1 MGAKYDGSLLFDT
14 KISTDNFKKGLSNI
28 KSIAASASKA
38 TLATFIAATVAAG
51 AAIGA
56 IGTKAIKAYAD
67 YEQLVGGVETLF
79 GKNAKTVQKYAN
91 EAYKTAGMSANA
103 YMETITGFSAS
114 LLQSLGGDT
123 AKAAEYGNQAVID
136 MSDNANKMGT
146 DIQRIQDAYQGFAKQ
161 NYTMLD
167 NLKLGYGGT
176 KTEME
181 RLLADAEAIKAKNGE
196 IASYSVDS
204 FADITE
210 AIHVVQTEMG
220 ITGTTAKEAS
230 TTIQG
235 SLGMV
240 KGAWENLLTGLT
252 DPTQDLDA
260 LIQNL
265 FDSLITAGENLE
277 PRVEQV
283 LIGISKV
290 IPKLAPPLIE
300 AVGNLIPKLLPVVAE
315 GAAEV
320 VDCIIDTV
328 IGLLPKLPQLGSEIL
343 NAIYSGLADSDSLAA
358 TILTPIVG
366 ALASILEHTE
376 LIKASIIG
384 IGAAVAA
391 YKIGSLIEGW
401 VKKLTIANQ
410 VVNAYTAELVKNQ
423 ATSWAG
429 ATANTLLAGTMDTL
443 SLTVGVLTGKV
454 ELATAKTLIMQR
466 VTQTLASPIGMLGL
480 ATAVVGVV
488 SALITYARNADT
500 VSNRLRELTKKH
512 EEAIKAIDDTAKS
525 EITQAETAIQLK
537 NHLYELEEQIKSG
550 KLSDEEAK
558 KAKEDFTAAA
568 YNLNEIIPGIIINI
582 GNETNGYY
590 IQRTEVDALTQSFYE
605 LAYAKAMVNAYQ
617 SKINKTAEA
626 IVEINGELNALENNK
641 NDKARNIIAIG
652 LLGKESNYVK
662 LKKEKK
668 KYENELKGYSDAMS
682 EYQKKISELTKP
694 PPKKNPP
701 DDPLGG
707 LRKSVEK
714 GAKET
719 ADSVTK
725 TAKKAEDKLKKQRE
739 RELRHL
745 KNSLESGEIS
755 ESQYYEKL
763 AAFRD
768 KYFDEGSEEWE
779 DYTTEIAKY
788 NKKLA
793 DEAIEEQ
800 EKIIEKISSMQ
811 KELAS
816 KLRENTGSL
825 LKTTTVT
832 IKGIGENGADE
843 TYTNYSLADIEAEN
857 KKLERYKKAVL
868 GLKDLG
874 NVSAG
879 IFTHISQLSIDEG
892 TKLAETI
899 LNADEENR
907 ERFLKSY
914 RENDKLSNDIA
925 SELNPILNQE
935 KFEEEG
941 ISAAKGFSEGYKKQ
955 LESERES
962 FIKILED
969 RFGTLP
975 EYYYTLGTDAADE
988 FEKGFFERV
997 PEMMERF
1004 RQCFRAEVNAFAA
1017 QISATLE
1024 WKNRL
1029 AASAS
1034 GGNTYST
1041 TYSFNAS
1048 KQTVSEQIH
1057 EAKKASTLERLRGGY

>member
-1 MGAKYDGSLLFDT
+1 
-14 KISTDNFKKGLSNI
+14 
-28 KSIAASASKA
+28 
-38 TLATFIAATVAAG
+38 
-51 AAIGA
+51 
-56 IGTKAIKAYAD
+56 
-67 YEQLVGGVETLF
+67 
-79 GKNAKTVQKYAN
+79 
-91 EAYKTAGMSANA
+91 
-103 YMETITGFSAS
+103 
-114 LLQSLGGDT
+114 
-123 AKAAEYGNQAVID
+123 
-136 MSDNANKMGT
+136 
-146 DIQRIQDAYQGFAKQ
+146 
-161 NYTMLD
+161 
-167 NLKLGYGGT
+167 
-176 KTEME
+176 
-181 RLLADAEAIKAKNGE
+181 
-196 IASYSVDS
+196 
-204 FADITE
+204 
-210 AIHVVQTEMG
+210 
-220 ITGTTAKEAS
+220 
-230 TTIQG
+230 
-235 SLGMV
+235 MV

-252 DPTQDLDA
+252 DPAQDLDA

-265 FDSLITAGENLE
+265 FDSLMTAGENLE

-290 IPKLAPPLIE
+290 ISKLAPPLIE
-300 AVGNLIPKLLPVVAE
+300 AVGNLIPELLPV
-315 GAAEV
+315 
-320 VDCIIDTV
+320 IIQGISDLSGEIMNAV
-328 IGLLPKLPQLGSEIL
+328 GDVLDSIGEKLSERFPEL
-343 NAIYSGLADSDSLAA
+343 SGIF
-358 TILTPIVG
+358 TNLTPIVAGLAAAFAALKIELAVSSLISALVKSWKAYKAANEG
-366 ALASILEHTE
+366 ATIAQWALNAAMSANPVGLVIA
-376 LIKASIIG
+376 LIAG
-384 IGAAVAA
+384 LVAA
-391 YKIGSLIEGW
+391 FVVLWNKSEAFRNFWIGLWDGI
-401 VKKLTIANQ
+401 K
-410 VVNAYTAELVKNQ
+410 NAVSAATDFVKNNWKGIILFI
-423 ATSWAG
+423 TNPIAG
-429 ATANTLLAGTMDTL
+429 AINLL
-443 SLTVGVLTGKV
+443 
-454 ELATAKTLIMQR
+454 
-466 VTQTLASPIGMLGL
+466 
-480 ATAVVGVV
+480 
-488 SALITYARNADT
+488 
-500 VSNRLRELTKKH
+500 
-512 EEAIKAIDDTAKS
+512 
-525 EITQAETAIQLK
+525 
-537 NHLYELEEQIKSG
+537 
-550 KLSDEEAK
+550 
-558 KAKEDFTAAA
+558 
-568 YNLNEIIPGIIINI
+568 YNLNPKFHDWVDNLIAQVKARFVNMVSVGKNIVEGLWQGIINAKDWLLDKIKSFAHTI
-582 GNETNGYY
+582 TQGIKDFFGIKSPSRVMRDEVGKMLASGVAVGISKNEY
-590 IQRTEVDALTQSFYE
+590 
-605 LAYAKAMVNAYQ
+605 LAITAM
-617 SKINKTAEA
+617 K
-626 IVEINGELNALENNK
+626 GMC
-641 NDKARNIIAIG
+641 
-652 LLGKESNYVK
+652 VK
-662 LKKEKK
+662 LEKTSKDAAKNAEELKK
-668 KYENELKGYSDAMS
+668 K
-682 EYQKKISELTKP
+682 Q
-694 PPKKNPP
+694 
-701 DDPLGG
+701 
-707 LRKSVEK
+707 
-714 GAKET
+714 
-719 ADSVTK
+719 
-725 TAKKAEDKLKKQRE
+725 QE
-739 RELRHL
+739 RELENL
-745 KNSLESGEIS
+745 KNALDLQLIS
-755 ESQYYEKL
+755 EQEYYEKL
-763 AAFRD
+763 KEYRD
-768 KYFDEGSEEWE
+768 KYFEQGTDNWYS
-779 DYTTEIAKY
+779 YTTEIAKY

-811 KELAS
+811 KELAN

-832 IKGIGENGADE
+832 IKGIGKNGADE

-914 RENDKLSNDIA
+914 RENDELSNDIA